1 VSVSGVLFDL
11 DGVLIRSEELALQA
25 WNEFLAES
33 GNALSEEQYTRMI
46 GEADTS
52 SFILTFFN
60 LDMTSAD
67 IKQDHRKRVM
77 RLLETDLEPMP
88 GAFEIVEELK
98 ARGFPLAIASNS
110 LQKYVEKAL
119 EVSGLRPYFQAVVA
133 RDLVDHPKPAP
144 DVYQHAARLIGL
156 DSADCLSIEDS
167 PIGMQAA
174 LAAKTR
180 CVVVP
185 HESLRE
191 RDFTGAYARYETLP
205 DLQADLGSLLS

>member
-1 VSVSGVLFDL
+1 MTIQGVLFDL

-33 GNALSEEQYTRMI
+33 GRSLSQEQYTNMI
-46 GEADTS
+46 GEADTAG
-52 SFILTFFN
+52 FILTYFKI
-60 LDMTSAD
+60 DMTNAEV
-67 IKQDHRKRVM
+67 KQDHRKRVM

-88 GAFEIVEELK
+88 GAFEILDDLK
-98 ARGFPLAIASNS
+98 ARGFPLAVASNS
-110 LQKYVEKAL
+110 LQAYVEKAL
-119 EVSGLRPYFQAVVA
+119 AVSNLRPYFKAVVA
-133 RDLVDHPKPAP
+133 RDRVPNPKPAP
-144 DVYQHAARLIGL
+144 DVYQHAAQQIGL
-156 DSADCLSIEDS
+156 ASADCLAVEDS

-191 RDFTGAYARYETLP
+191 RDFSGAYARYDSLH
-205 DLQADLGSLLS
+205 DVQGDLGSLLR